1 MPKTEVHVWSRFDR
15 PDTIAAPEGTGT
27 EPEYME
33 TIDENGHRTLEKNG
47 ETDTYAMI
55 QASLE
60 ETKIENII
68 RKATLGDPTALT
80 QTMGAYIDTTD
91 MPTSLAEM
99 QNTIITI
106 ENEFNRL
113 PLATRLKF
121 NQSAEKYI
129 SMYGSEEWA
138 KIMGYEKI
146 QQNEQSTTTA
156 ETKTIVQKGENKNES
171 QF

>member
-1 MPKTEVHVWSRFDR
+1 MPRTEVHIWSRFDR
-15 PDTIAAPEGTGT
+15 PDTIPAPEGTST

-33 TIDENGHRTLEKNG
+33 TIDENGHRTLEQVG
-47 ETDTYAMI
+47 ETDTYALI

-68 RKATLGDPTALT
+68 KRATLGDPTALT
-80 QTMGAYIDTTD
+80 QTMGAYMDTTD

-99 QNTIITI
+99 QNAIIAI
-106 ENEFNRL
+106 ENEFNKL
-113 PLATRLKF
+113 PLETRLKF

-138 KIMGYEKI
+138 NIMGYEKK
-146 QQNEQSTTTA
+146 QQNAQTEAAAAT
-156 ETKTIVQKGENKNES
+156 ETVVQKGENKE
-171 QF
+171 

>member
-1 MPKTEVHVWSRFDR
+1 MPKTEMHIWSRFDR
-15 PDTIAAPEGTGT
+15 PDTIPAPEGTST

-33 TIDENGHRTLEKNG
+33 AIDENGHKTLKQTG
-47 ETDTYAMI
+47 ETDTYALI

-68 RKATLGDPTALT
+68 RRATLGDPTALT
-80 QTMGAYIDTTD
+80 QTMGAYMDTTD

-99 QNTIITI
+99 QNAIITI
-106 ENEFNRL
+106 ENEFNKL
-113 PLATRLKF
+113 PLETRLKF

-146 QQNEQSTTTA
+146 QQNEQSTTAAAT
-156 ETKTIVQKGENKNES
+156 ETVVQKGENKE
-171 QF
+171 

>member
-1 MPKTEVHVWSRFDR
+1 MPKTEVHIWSRFDR
-15 PDTIAAPEGTGT
+15 PDTIATPEGTST

-33 TIDENGHRTLEKNG
+33 VIDENGHKKLEQTG

-68 RKATLGDPTALT
+68 RRATLGDPTALT
-80 QTMGAYIDTTD
+80 QTMGAYMDTTD

-99 QNTIITI
+99 QNAIITI
-106 ENEFNRL
+106 ENEFNKL
-113 PLATRLKF
+113 PLETRLKF

-146 QQNEQSTTTA
+146 QQNTQETTKPD
-156 ETKTIVQKGENKNES
+156 TKDTVQKGENKE
-171 QF
+171 